1 MKLLEMYSED
11 NDLERALNAAIRLTT
26 YQQR

>member
-1 MKLLEMYSED
+1 MKLLEMYSEE

-26 YQQR
+26 YQHR